1 MNCFSLAMQNPE
13 GTIQALNPLSL
24 LLLAAVLYCQP
35 LSAAPLTASE
45 TRGKQLYLTGG
56 SPSGKPVQALVG
68 PESAKLAGAD
78 VPCAGCHGEDGESRP
93 EGGIVPPDITFEHLT
108 LPYGHNHDNG
118 RKHPAFTADT
128 LITAITVGID
138 PAGNRLDAA
147 MPRYTLSASDSADL
161 IAYLKRLS
169 SDVDPGLTDTTIDL
183 GTVLPTR
190 GPLAAIGLAM
200 KAMLTAYFAETNA
213 QGGIYHRKIRL
224 KVAEF
229 TGDADST
236 TRNVQRLLK
245 ADPVFALI
253 APFAAN
259 LERDILLLTESRGVP
274 QIGPYTL
281 FPEDDTL
288 RSRAA
293 FYLLPGLNSESIA
306 MVDYAS
312 DVLQLNNTAAMVISP
327 ENAPIQKAVDA
338 IEQRSRIRSLGRVT
352 RYAYP
357 SSQFQPQAIT
367 AEFEKQPSPEVIF
380 FFGSDLDLRR
390 LLQHVERLAP
400 KPYLFVSGA
409 LTGSNVFNEAFR
421 DRIFLSFPAQP
432 REPTQADEFFR
443 LIKRHKLATH
453 HLTAQAVAYSAARLL
468 MEGLQKT
475 GRALSRKKL
484 ITALEQ
490 IDRFDTGLLSPLSYG
505 PNRHI
510 GSREVRIIPAS
521 PGR

>member
-1 MNCFSLAMQNPE
+1 
-13 GTIQALNPLSL
+13 
-24 LLLAAVLYCQP
+24 
-35 LSAAPLTASE
+35 
-45 TRGKQLYLTGG
+45 
-56 SPSGKPVQALVG
+56 
-68 PESAKLAGAD
+68 
-78 VPCAGCHGEDGESRP
+78 
-93 EGGIVPPDITFEHLT
+93 
-108 LPYGHNHDNG
+108 
-118 RKHPAFTADT
+118 
-128 LITAITVGID
+128 
-138 PAGNRLDAA
+138 
-147 MPRYTLSASDSADL
+147 
-161 IAYLKRLS
+161 
-169 SDVDPGLTDTTIDL
+169 
-183 GTVLPTR
+183 
-190 GPLAAIGLAM
+190 M
-200 KAMLTAYFAETNA
+200 KTMLTAYFAEVNA

-236 TRNVQRLLK
+236 TQNVQRLLK

-259 LERDILLLTESRGVP
+259 LEPDILLLTESLGVP

-281 FPEDDTL
+281 FPEDDAL

-312 DVLQLNNTAAMVISP
+312 DVLHLNNTEAMVISP
-327 ENAPIQKAVDA
+327 ENAPFQKAADT
-338 IEQRSRIRSLGRVT
+338 IEQRSRIRSLGQVA

-357 SSQFQPQAIT
+357 SNQFQPQAI
-367 AEFEKQPSPEVIF
+367 AADLGRQSPEVIF
-380 FFGSDLDLRR
+380 FLGSDLDLRR
-390 LLQHVERLAP
+390 LLPHVERLAP

-468 MEGLQKT
+468 KEGLQKT

-484 ITALEQ
+484 IIALEQ
-490 IDRFDTGLLSPLSYG
+490 IDRFDTGLLPPLSYG

-521 PGR
+521 PGK